1 MLLLGAPLGAPPPPR
16 PLLRLQRAA
25 AVFLT
30 ISARL
35 EIVSVSATSSVP
47 AAPSQYK
54 LFMTVV
60 LSPRV
65 DRVKN
70 DLKLS
75 LTLRIFSVFE
85 QIDME

>member
-1 MLLLGAPLGAPPPPR
+1 
-16 PLLRLQRAA
+16 
-25 AVFLT
+25 
-30 ISARL
+30 
-35 EIVSVSATSSVP
+35 
-47 AAPSQYK
+47 
-54 LFMTVV
+54 MTVV

-85 QIDME
+85 QIDMK